1 MDRLWLPEALSD
13 SSQGPLT
20 LYLPSGEVRRENA
33 NTESQK
39 GMPISSSQPPVLIR
53 TENSNQR
60 GLKLGRGQSQGDSI
74 RVAQESPRVTLGGG
88 EGVWLDSAEL
98 PSRDTCCEKGQ

>member
-33 NTESQK
+33 KTESQK
-39 GMPISSSQPPVLIR
+39 GMQISSLQPPVLIR
-53 TENSNQR
+53 TENTHQR
-60 GLKLGRGQSQGDSI
+60 CLRLGEVGKSRRLYSS
-74 RVAQESPRVTLGGG
+74 RAREPSRRPRGG
-88 EGVWLDSAEL
+88 EGA
-98 PSRDTCCEKGQ
+98 